1 VSTRH
6 ETSGTEGRYSR
17 VALRLAWG
25 LVRVLL
31 LFGLGATSS
40 TFVYEQF

>member
-1 VSTRH
+1 MTA
-6 ETSGTEGRYSR
+6 GRSSQ
-17 VALRLAWG
+17 VALRLAWV

-31 LFGLGATSS
+31 LVAFGATSS